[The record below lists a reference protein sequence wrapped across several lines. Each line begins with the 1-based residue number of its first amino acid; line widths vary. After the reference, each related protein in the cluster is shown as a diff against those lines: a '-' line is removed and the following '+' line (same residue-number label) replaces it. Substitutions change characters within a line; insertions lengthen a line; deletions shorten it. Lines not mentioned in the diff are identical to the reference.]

1 MLLLV
6 AGQRAVKVIGGNGRQ
21 SAQWQATGG
30 RVQPGSGSPVSK
42 RGEEKGGQQEE
53 EEGGVQGEEEL
64 KEEKDGGGL
73 EHGSDKDEEG
83 DCWKS
88 KQSKRWRRIEIV
100 PQSSNPKK
108 VNFLQFRPTSARR
121 VPSNEPITRPFRL
134 VLLLLFLLLEARVIQ
149 YHHHHH

>member
-1 MLLLV
+1 MLLLLV

-21 SAQWQATGG
+21 SAERQATGG
-30 RVQPGSGSPVSK
+30 RVQPGGGSPVSK
-42 RGEEKGGQQEE
+42 RGKEEGGQQEE
-53 EEGGVQGEEEL
+53 EEGGVQGEEQLE
-64 KEEKDGGGL
+64 EEKDGGRL

-100 PQSSNPKK
+100 PQKFQSKK
-108 VNFLQFRPTSARR
+108 VNFLQSRPTSARR

-134 VLLLLFLLLEARVIQ
+134 LLHLLLLEARVIQ
-149 YHHHHH
+149 YHHHH